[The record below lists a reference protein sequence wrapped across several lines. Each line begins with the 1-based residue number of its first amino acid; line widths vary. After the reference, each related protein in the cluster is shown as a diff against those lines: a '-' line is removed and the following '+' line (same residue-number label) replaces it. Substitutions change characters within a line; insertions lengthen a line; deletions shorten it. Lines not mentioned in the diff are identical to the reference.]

1 MHLAIVLL
9 AAMAS
14 SAAAQVQIAGK
25 SISYSLHPRNG
36 SSDRRNGRGRF
47 RHGMIRLYAD
57 QTCCQELA

>member
-36 SSDRRNGRGRF
+36 SSDRRNGRSRF
-47 RHGMIRLYAD
+47 RHGMIRL
-57 QTCCQELA
+57 